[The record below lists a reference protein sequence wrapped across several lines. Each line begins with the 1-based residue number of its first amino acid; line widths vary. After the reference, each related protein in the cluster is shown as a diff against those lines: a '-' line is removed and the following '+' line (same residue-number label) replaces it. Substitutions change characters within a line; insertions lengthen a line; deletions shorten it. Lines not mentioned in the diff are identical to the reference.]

1 MTNYFALDIGG
12 TAVKWGVLNDEG
24 RFLHKDQFPTP
35 TTDKALFA
43 SQLQEVISW
52 GVEHYSVIGVAASLP
67 GYIDSAN
74 KSVSIAGA
82 VDCLYHTDLN
92 TWFRTFTSLPCAFI
106 NDANAA
112 VVAEKAFGNGVDT
125 KSLVVMTIGTGI
137 GGGIIVN
144 DHLVEGTSFKAGE
157 FGYMISNGL
166 EDKDGVTQSLA
177 GSSYALRGKIA
188 AHRGVSR
195 EEVDLRTFMDAL
207 ENQTAE
213 EIAIVDRW
221 YDRLALGLFNIAC
234 VLNPDKILLGGGI
247 SVRSEFMPKLED
259 HLQQL
264 KWVASGE
271 VDVPVGQCMFGNDA
285 GMVGAVAHWI
295 RTERYVG

>member
-1 MTNYFALDIGG
+1 
-12 TAVKWGVLNDEG
+12 W
-24 RFLHKDQFPTP
+24 
-35 TTDKALFA
+35 
-43 SQLQEVISW
+43 S
-52 GVEHYSVIGVAASLP
+52 VEQYSVIGVGASLP

-82 VDCLYHTDLN
+82 VDCLYHTDLKA
-92 TWFRTFTSLPCAFI
+92 WFHTFTSLPCAFI

-112 VVAEKAFGNGVDT
+112 VLAEKAFGNGVDT

-144 DHLVEGTSFKAGE
+144 DQLVEGSSFKAGE
-157 FGYMISNGL
+157 FGYMVNNGL

-188 AHRGVSR
+188 AHREVSR
-195 EEVDLRTFMDAL
+195 DEVDLRTFMDTL
-207 ENQTAE
+207 ENQSAE

-247 SVRSEFMPKLED
+247 SVRSEFMPKLHD

-264 KWVASGE
+264 KWVESGE

-295 RTERYVG
+295 RSERYDG